1 MENQK
6 ATLQRSLGLLSCV
19 VLVISAIIGSGVFKK
34 VAPMSESLQMP
45 SYVLLAWVLAGTIS
59 LFGAL
64 SNAEIAG
71 MFADSGGE
79 YAYFKKIYNPFFAF
93 LYGWGCFTAIRSA
106 SIASI
111 AYVFAESLNHLIKL
125 PSIGNADFTWIGLH
139 VLDNLTVKF
148 IAAALI
154 ISLTF
159 INFKGLKLGENVSR
173 TLTFTLLACLIFLIV
188 TGLFS
193 AHGSWANV
201 TASSSSFIPQSFFS
215 GGFLAL
221 LFTAMLGAFWAYE
234 GWNNI
239 GYIGGEIK
247 NPQRNIPLSL
257 LIGTLVVIG
266 IYLSIN
272 LVYHYISPIDD
283 IIARKV
289 TGSGIAAVDIV
300 GIYLGKAGGL
310 FVSCLILVTTL
321 NATNATILMASRIYY
336 AMAKDGLFFNNA
348 DFVHPIHKT
357 PSYSLWMQCFWSVIL
372 LFSGSFDQLTDM
384 LIFAS
389 FLFYGATALGVFIM
403 RKKAP
408 ELNRPYKVIGYP
420 FVPAIF
426 VLFCLGLFIY
436 TPSQRPMEA
445 LIGIGLILTGVPFY
459 YWWKKKNNLTTDKT

>member
-1 MENQK
+1 MTSQNGN
-6 ATLQRSLGLLSCV
+6 LQRSLGLLSCV

-34 VAPMSESLQMP
+34 IAPMSELLLVP
-45 SYVLLAWVLAGTIS
+45 GWVLLAWLLAGMIS

-64 SNAEIAG
+64 SNAEVAS

-93 LYGWGCFTAIRSA
+93 LYGWGSFAAIRSA

-111 AYVFAESLNHLIKL
+111 AYVFAESLNHLVHFPAIGDPSYSFYGLKL
-125 PSIGNADFTWIGLH
+125 
-139 VLDNLTVKF
+139 LDNLTVKF
-148 IAAALI
+148 IATALLI
-154 ISLTF
+154 VLTF
-159 INFKGLKLGENVSR
+159 INYKGLKLGEGVSR
-173 TLTFTLLACLIFLIV
+173 TLTFTLLAAIILIII

-193 AHGSWANV
+193 SNADWSNV
-201 TASSSSFIPQSFFS
+201 TTTSSKFVSGSLSSGMFM
-215 GGFLAL
+215 AL
-221 LFTAMLGAFWAYE
+221 LFTAMLQSFWAYE

-247 NPQRNIPLSL
+247 DPQKNVPLSL
-257 LIGTLVVIG
+257 FIGTVVVIAV
-266 IYLSIN
+266 YLLLN
-272 LVYHYISPIDD
+272 LVYHLNSPIDD
-283 IIARKV
+283 IITRRT

-300 GIYLGKAGGL
+300 GLYLGKAGGL

-336 AMAKDGLFFNNA
+336 AMARDGVFFKSA
-348 DFVHPIHKT
+348 EFVHPEYKT
-357 PSYSLWMQCFWSVIL
+357 PSYSLWIQCAWSIAL

-389 FLFYGATALGVFIM
+389 FLFYGATAFGVFVM

-408 ELNRPYKVIGYP
+408 NLERPYKVIGYP
-420 FVPAIF
+420 VVPAIF

-436 TPSQRPMEA
+436 TPSQRPVEA
-445 LIGIGLILTGVPFY
+445 GMGILLILTGIPFY
-459 YWWKKKNNLTTDKT
+459 LFWKRKQN